1 MVVSLITISAAI
13 IETEE
18 IALVRAM
25 SGVWSSLV
33 TCRMSS
39 TPRKVAMTKTSRLVT
54 RSWDV

>member
-1 MVVSLITISAAI
+1 MVSLITISAAI

-18 IALVRAM
+18 MALVSAI

-39 TPRKVAMTKTSRLVT
+39 RPRAVEREG
-54 RSWDV
+54 RSADSGLCQN